1 MRVLVHHKVACLVA
15 ALLSIGSLVSRVVA
29 TEELA
34 TSGCTYDGR
43 SLIINGKR
51 ELVFSGSIHYTRSQ
65 PDMWPDLLKKSREGG
80 LNAISTYVFWNAHEP
95 ESGKFE
101 FTGQYDLAKFVKLA
115 KDNGMFVI
123 LRIGPFIQAEW
134 NHGGLPYWLREVPG
148 MTFRTNN
155 EPFKHHMEKFVKKVV
170 DELNKYKLFASQGGP
185 IILTQIENE
194 YNNIAE
200 TFKEEGT
207 KYIQWA
213 ASMALNL
220 STGVPVIMCK
230 QKEAPGSV
238 IPTCN
243 GRNCG
248 DTFVPTHPSKPILW
262 TENWTAQYRVFGDP
276 PSQRSAEDLAFSV
289 ARFFSRGGTL
299 INYYMYHGGTNYGRT
314 GAAFVT
320 TRYYDE
326 APLDEYGLYK
336 EPKWGHL
343 RDLHHALRLCRKG
356 LLWGTTSVQN
366 IGKDFEIRVY
376 EKPDENL
383 CVAFLANSNPKIE
396 GTVNFRGTNYFMPRH
411 SVSILPDCKTVVY
424 NTQRVNAQH
433 NARTFIVAKQTQQ
446 NNEWMMNQEPV
457 PRYRE
462 ASMKTQEPLE
472 LFNMTKDKSDYMWYT
487 TSFKIED
494 DDLPIR
500 HDIRPVL
507 QISNLGHVMHAFVN
521 GQYIGTGHGTKI
533 EKSFVF
539 QHPMELKSGL
549 NHISLLNM
557 MVGLPDSGAYMERRM
572 AGVHTVAIQ
581 GLNTGTL
588 DLTTNGWGHEV
599 GLAGEY
605 LKIYE
610 EQGISKA
617 RWLPA
622 TKDMP
627 VTWYRRYFDEPEGT
641 DPVALDMSSMGKG
654 FIYVN
659 GKALGRYWVSYLSPL
674 GKPSQSVYHMPRSFL
689 KPKNNC
695 LVVFEEHG
703 GNPKDILIMTVK
715 RDNICTFVSELN
727 PAHSKTWSRQDGQI
741 KTVGD
746 DLKPAAKLTCPDKKI
761 INKIVFASFGNPLGM
776 CGNFTAGTCH
786 TPQAIPLVE
795 KLCMGKQSCTLPVTG
810 KDYGADVNCPGTTS
824 TLAIQAKCVKSKD
837 KGNK

>member
-1 MRVLVHHKVACLVA
+1 MRVVVYHKVACLVA
-15 ALLSIGSLVSRVVA
+15 ALISIGLLVNTAMA
-29 TEELA
+29 TEEVVA
-34 TSGCTYDGR
+34 SGCSYDGR
-43 SLIINGKR
+43 SLVINGKR

-80 LNAISTYVFWNAHEP
+80 LNAISTYVFWNVHEP
-95 ESGKFE
+95 EPGKFD
-101 FTGQYDLAKFVKLA
+101 FSGQNDLAQFIKLA
-115 KDNGMFVI
+115 QKNGMFVI
-123 LRIGPFIQAEW
+123 LRVGPFIQAEW
-134 NHGGLPYWLREVPG
+134 NHGGLPYWLREVPD

-155 EPFKHHMEKFVKKVV
+155 EPFKRHMEKFVSKVV
-170 DELNKYKLFASQGGP
+170 DEMNKDKLFASQGGP
-185 IILTQIENE
+185 IILFQIENE
-194 YNNIAE
+194 YNNVAA

-207 KYIQWA
+207 KYIHWA
-213 ASMALNL
+213 ANMALNL

-230 QKEAPGSV
+230 QNDAPGAV

-248 DTFVPTHPSKPILW
+248 DTYVPVHSAKPILW

-289 ARFFSRGGTL
+289 ARFFARSGTM

-343 RDLHHALRLCRKG
+343 KDLHHTLRLCRKG
-356 LLWGTTSVQN
+356 LLWGKSSVHS
-366 IGKDFEIRVY
+366 IGKDFEVRVY
-376 EKPDENL
+376 EKPDENI
-383 CVAFLANSNPKIE
+383 CVAFLANANPKVDGSI
-396 GTVNFRGTNYFMPRH
+396 NFRGTSYYLPRH
-411 SVSILPDCKTVVY
+411 SISILPDCKTVVY
-424 NTQRVNAQH
+424 NTQKVNAQH

-446 NNEWMMNQEPV
+446 GNEWMMNQEPV

-462 ASMKTQEPLE
+462 TAVKAMEPLE
-472 LFNMTKDKSDYMWYT
+472 LFNMTKDRTDYLWYS

-507 QISNLGHVMHAFVN
+507 QVSNLGHVMHAFVN
-521 GQYIGTGHGTKI
+521 GQYIGTGRGTKI

-539 QHPMELKSGL
+539 QKPMELKTGL

-572 AGVHTVAIQ
+572 AGVHTASIQ

-588 DLTTNGWGHEV
+588 DLTTIGWGHQV
-599 GLAGEY
+599 GLAGEFF
-605 LKIYE
+605 KIYE
-610 EQGISKA
+610 EEGISKV
-617 RWLPA
+617 RWAPA
-622 TKDMP
+622 VKNMP
-627 VTWYRRYFDEPEGT
+627 VTWYRRYFDAPEGT
-641 DPVALDMSSMGKG
+641 DPVALDLSSMGKG
-654 FIYVN
+654 FMYVN
-659 GKALGRYWVSYLSPL
+659 GKPLGRYWVSYLSPL

-689 KPKNNC
+689 KPKNNY
-695 LVVFEEHG
+695 LVIFEEHT

-715 RDNICTFVSELN
+715 RDNICTFVSEQN
-727 PAHSKTWSRQDGQI
+727 PALSKSWSRKDGQL
-741 KTVGD
+741 KTKGD
-746 DLKPAAKLTCPDKKI
+746 DLSPAATLTCPDKKI
-761 INKIVFASFGNPLGM
+761 INKVVFASFGNPLGM
-776 CGNFTAGTCH
+776 CGNFTAGSCH
-786 TPQAIPLVE
+786 TPKAISLVE
-795 KLCMGKQSCTLPVTG
+795 KLCVGKKSCTLPATG
-810 KDYGADVNCPGTTS
+810 KDYDADAKCPGTAS
-824 TLAIQAKCVKSKD
+824 TLAVQAKCVKNKD
-837 KGNK
+837 KENN